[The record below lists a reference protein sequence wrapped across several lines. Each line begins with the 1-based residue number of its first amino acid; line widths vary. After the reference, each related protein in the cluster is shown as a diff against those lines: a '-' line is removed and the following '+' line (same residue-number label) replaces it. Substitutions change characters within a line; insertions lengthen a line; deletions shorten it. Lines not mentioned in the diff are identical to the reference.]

1 MGNLTFGVE
10 EWKPTNC
17 WFGKKR
23 MKNPT
28 LKDHG
33 KLVTEPQKKA
43 KMLNDKFDKA
53 FGYGKKV

>member
-1 MGNLTFGVE
+1 
-10 EWKPTNC
+10 
-17 WFGKKR
+17 

-43 KMLNDKFDKA
+43 KMLNDRFGKA
-53 FGYGKKV
+53 FSDGKKYNKVV